1 MLRVPKAALMTSDCL
16 ISSDQKLSAAFGK
29 FRLLSPAQ
37 VSLFLRFLV
46 AVFGKICC
54 LACKWYEQCTC
65 PS

>member
-37 VSLFLRFLV
+37 VS
-46 AVFGKICC
+46 
-54 LACKWYEQCTC
+54 
-65 PS
+65 